1 MTAIDRNELLKRW
14 EPLLEGIGDDHIAYQ
29 TARLFENQAKEF
41 TKQTLNEELSD
52 TATTTGKIGT
62 FQKFAFP
69 MIRRT
74 YPELMFNKIGATQA
88 MDGPV
93 SQIFYMGNSRAH
105 EGNEQTM
112 YSKFNI
118 TPRNLIAGRIGSVSG
133 LTKGPGTGTTT
144 FNGDAPDG
152 VQITGNPGEIGT
164 SGFVPGHGAGDTG
177 VLDLSNV
184 LNATNGSPSTTMGGQ
199 LASFPSATTILGYS
213 VSSAERLKGTE
224 IPEVNL
230 HIQKQTVQARERKM
244 RALWTLE
251 AAQDLKAYHNLDME
265 AELTDLLSKEMNLEI
280 DRELIEDIRMIAYGP
295 AAVGADDFGGWYLG
309 SLYQGNADA
318 FPGIGGTS
326 TGATPGGTFVA
337 GSYEYDF
344 GTQIADEEGEVS
356 DATAAINRKYSNI
369 YVMDLNRFV
378 QTSQSFAPQTLGH
391 VYSNV
396 LALINF
402 ASTDIYRTTLRGAG
416 NVLITSPVVASMLES
431 AAKLEGGL
439 PAGDAPTAGAAG
451 NQITYAGKFAG
462 KYDLVVD
469 PMFPEDEIIVGY
481 KGANAM
487 DAGFFYCPYIPLQQL
502 DTVTDPETFQPRK
515 GILTRYGKVAVQPAS
530 RFYRV
535 IRLIGVGQQFLTPEI
550 FSQTGANGT
559 AMSRQNYAV
568 GGDLA

>member
-1 MTAIDRNELLKRW
+1 MTALDRNDLLKRW

-41 TKQTLNEELSD
+41 TKQSLNEELSD
-52 TATTTGKIGT
+52 AATTTGKIGT

-69 MIRRT
+69 LIRRT

-93 SQIFYMGNSRAH
+93 SQIFYMGNSRAI
-105 EGNEQTM
+105 GSTEQVM

-118 TPRNLIAGRIGSVSG
+118 TPRNLVAGKINTFSG
-133 LTKGPGTGTTT
+133 TDPNAAQFDGTENLDYADIST
-144 FNGDAPDG
+144 DG
-152 VQITGNPGEIGT
+152 KVD
-164 SGFVPGHGAGDTG
+164 V
-177 VLDLSNV
+177 SNV
-184 LNATNGSPSTTMGGQ
+184 LDASAGSPSTTMGGK
-199 LASFPSATTILGYS
+199 LASFPNANTILGYA
-213 VSSAERLKGTE
+213 VSAGEKLAGAE
-224 IPEVNL
+224 IPEVNM

-295 AAVGADDFGGWYLG
+295 AAVATPLGGWYLKSLYQGGADDFK
-309 SLYQGNADA
+309 D
-318 FPGIGGTS
+318 IGGTG
-326 TGATPGGTFVA
+326 TGQTTGGTFVA
-337 GSYEYDF
+337 GAYEYDF
-344 GTQIADEEGEVS
+344 STELAAEESEVNGTT
-356 DATAAINRKYSNI
+356 DASGIGRRYSNI
-369 YVMDLNRFV
+369 YVMDLGRFSGGG
-378 QTSQSFAPQTLGH
+378 TGFAPQTLGH
-391 VYSNV
+391 IYSNV

-402 ASTDIYRTTLRGAG
+402 ASTDIYRTTLRGPG
-416 NVLITSPVVASMLES
+416 NVLITSPVIASMLES

-439 PAGDAPTAGAAG
+439 PEGMGPTNMGG
-451 NQITYAGKFAG
+451 NQIQYVGKFAG

-481 KGANAM
+481 KGSNAM
-487 DAGFFYCPYIPLQQL
+487 DAGFFYCPYIPVQPL
-502 DTVTDPETFQPRK
+502 DTVVDPETFQPRK

-535 IRLIGVGQQFLTPEI
+535 IRLVGTGTDYLTPEI
-550 FSQTGANGT
+550 FRQTRA
-559 AMSRQNYAV
+559 
-568 GGDLA
+568 GGDSFTNGDYSTF